1 MHFSRTRI
9 DAFSIKITNPFDL
22 WRQLWQA
29 FIGIGARRVKGY
41 YKGLLAVEGELKEK
55 TEIVLTMKCG
65 YRKPKASQPFSS
77 EKGM

>member
-1 MHFSRTRI
+1 MNLL
-9 DAFSIKITNPFDL
+9 FSIEITNLFFYL

>member
-1 MHFSRTRI
+1 M
-9 DAFSIKITNPFDL
+9 
-22 WRQLWQA
+22 
-29 FIGIGARRVKGY
+29 KGY

-77 EKGM
+77 EKSKEQIEKACRLL